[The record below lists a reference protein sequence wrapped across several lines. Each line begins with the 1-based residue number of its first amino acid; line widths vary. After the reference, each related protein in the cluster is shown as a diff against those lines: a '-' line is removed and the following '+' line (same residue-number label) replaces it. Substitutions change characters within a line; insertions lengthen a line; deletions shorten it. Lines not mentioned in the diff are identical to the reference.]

1 MTEICE
7 AYSRGGVD
15 AATPHGVLVVQFVQS
30 KTGPGSCKPLVS
42 LGS

>member
-15 AATPHGVLVVQFVQS
+15 AAPPCAPLFVQFVQS
-30 KTGPGSCKPLVS
+30 KDGPGS
-42 LGS
+42 

>member
-1 MTEICE
+1 MTKICE
-7 AYSRGGVD
+7 TYSRGGV
-15 AATPHGVLVVQFVQS
+15 AAVTPMGGPRVQFVQS